1 MACRTEAGRKK
12 HNNRVN
18 CLMWMKVRLV
28 NNLPDDEIIAGA
40 VERYG
45 YKESSAEKYLQKAKD
60 LLIAAETKTMEA
72 IVEKNVER
80 LTAIAEAASD
90 GDSYADAIK
99 AIDLLNKMSG
109 AYIEKKEVKLEGN
122 NITFQFGE

>member
-1 MACRTEAGRKK
+1 
-12 HNNRVN
+12 
-18 CLMWMKVRLV
+18 MWMKVRLV
-28 NNLPDDEIIAGA
+28 NNLPDDEIVAAA

-45 YKESSAEKYLQKAKD
+45 YKESTAWKYLQKAKD
-60 LLIAAETKTMEA
+60 LLLASTTKTMEA

-109 AYIEKKEVKLEGN
+109 AYIEKKEVKIDGN

>member
-1 MACRTEAGRKK
+1 MACRTEGGRRR

-28 NNLPDDEIIAGA
+28 NNLPDDEIVAGA

-45 YKESSAEKYLQKAKD
+45 YKESTAWKYLEKAKD
-60 LLIAAETKTMEA
+60 LLLAAQTKTMET

-109 AYIEKKEVKLEGN
+109 AYIEKKEVKVDGN
-122 NITFQFGE
+122 NITFSFGE

>member
-1 MACRTEAGRKK
+1 MAIRTEQGKRK
-12 HNNRVN
+12 HNNRIN

-28 NNLPDDEIIAGA
+28 NNLPDDEIIAAA

-45 YKESSAEKYLQKAKD
+45 YKESTAEKYLDRAKQ
-60 LLIAAETKTMEA
+60 LVVAAETKTMEK

-109 AYIEKKEVKLEGN
+109 AYIEKKEVKIDGN